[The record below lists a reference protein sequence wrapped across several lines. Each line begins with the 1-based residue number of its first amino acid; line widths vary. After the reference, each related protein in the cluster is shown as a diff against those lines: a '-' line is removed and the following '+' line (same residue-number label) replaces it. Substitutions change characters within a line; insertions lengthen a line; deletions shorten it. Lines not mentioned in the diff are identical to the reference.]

1 VRQRLPYGGEV
12 VAETLVEF
20 VDALS
25 DNVTNAESANVA
37 LSASVPLLRGA
48 GMVNL
53 EPLIATERELVYT
66 VRGFEDFRRS
76 FAVGVATQY
85 FALLTARQG
94 VANRVQSYSD
104 FADLLVRTQALFEA
118 DKISFLEVQRAQQ
131 SLLVAENDL
140 IDAREE
146 YANRLDVFK
155 IALGMPV
162 TQDLDV
168 VPVELDVL
176 VPDFEQIDVVAL
188 AERYRLDLQTARDR
202 IDDARRTV
210 AIAENGLLPDLSIS
224 ARADVGNRPGTPAR
238 QLDHRSLEY
247 SAGLSLDLPIDRLP
261 ERNAYRRALIAFGQ
275 TQRGYDD
282 LLDRVAA
289 GVRQSVRAI
298 RSARSSLRIQEQGIA
313 LARRRLE
320 YANTLLRQG
329 DADAREVVEAQN
341 DLLDAQDA
349 YERAQSNLQVQVL
362 QFLRDTGTLRVDP
375 AAGAIGQAMERVAE
389 AENGAMVPR

>member
-1 VRQRLPYGGEV
+1 
-12 VAETLVEF
+12 
-20 VDALS
+20 
-25 DNVTNAESANVA
+25 
-37 LSASVPLLRGA
+37 
-48 GMVNL
+48 
-53 EPLIATERELVYT
+53 
-66 VRGFEDFRRS
+66 
-76 FAVGVATQY
+76 
-85 FALLTARQG
+85 
-94 VANRVQSYSD
+94 
-104 FADLLVRTQALFEA
+104 
-118 DKISFLEVQRAQQ
+118 
-131 SLLVAENDL
+131 
-140 IDAREE
+140 
-146 YANRLDVFK
+146 
-155 IALGMPV
+155 MPV
-162 TQDLDV
+162 TQELDV

-210 AIAENGLLPDLSIS
+210 AVAENGLLPDLSVS
-224 ARADVGNRPGTPAR
+224 ARADAGNRPGTPAR
-238 QLDHRSLEY
+238 QLDARSLEY
-247 SAGLSLDLPIDRLP
+247 SAGLSLDLPVDRLP

-275 TQRGYDD
+275 TQRGYGD

-289 GVRQSVRAI
+289 DVRQSVRAI

-362 QFLRDTGTLRVDP
+362 QFLRDTGTLRV
-375 AAGAIGQAMERVAE
+375 
-389 AENGAMVPR
+389 